1 MAAESFVRV
10 THDGGLVDEYPLPL
24 PMLPTYREMNLI
36 KKVTGLVI
44 GDVLRG
50 MGNDPDADLA
60 LAMYAI
66 KRERP
71 DFDVA
76 EAQALFDLPF
86 GAIEIHFGDD
96 IDAEEGGSPEAPRPE
111 SRADEPE
118 HEPSKE
124 SLES

>member
-50 MGNDPDADLA
+50 MGNDPDADLRA
-60 LAMYAI
+60 RDVRDQAG
-66 KRERP
+66 RP

-96 IDAEEGGSPEAPRPE
+96 IDA
-111 SRADEPE
+111 
-118 HEPSKE
+118 
-124 SLES
+124 